1 MTLRNLFIFNT
12 VINLLF
18 GVPLVLAPKLL
29 VDMYFVDPSQATAAL
44 LVVARAYGSL
54 IFGLGVALWS
64 ARNAQ
69 ASLGRRAILQMVV
82 VANAIVAAIYTYAVL
97 TNVYNSMGWSI
108 VAINVTLAAWGGS
121 PGNTMSP
128 GKTQKIG

>member
-121 PGNTMSP
+121 LLAKEMGFEL
-128 GKTQKIG
+128 K

>member
-18 GVPLVLAPKLL
+18 GVLLVLAPMIL
-29 VDMYFVDPSQATAAL
+29 VDMYVVAPSQATAAL
-44 LVVARAYGSL
+44 LVISRAYGSL
-54 IFGLGVALWS
+54 LLGLGVALWS

-69 ASLGRRAILQMVV
+69 ASLGRRAILQMLV
-82 VANAIVAAIYTYAVL
+82 VANAIAAAIYIFAVL

-108 VAINVTLAAWGGS
+108 VAINVTLTVWGGS
-121 PGNTMSP
+121 LLAKEMGYEL
-128 GKTQKIG
+128 K

>member
-18 GVPLVLAPKLL
+18 GVLLVLAPMIL
-29 VDMYFVDPSQATAAL
+29 VDMYVVDPSQATAAL
-44 LVVARAYGSL
+44 LVISRAYGSL
-54 IFGLGVALWS
+54 LLGLGVALWS

-69 ASLGRRAILQMVV
+69 ASLGRRAILQMLV
-82 VANAIVAAIYTYAVL
+82 VANAIAAAIYIFAVL

-108 VAINVTLAAWGGS
+108 VAINVTLTVWGGS
-121 PGNTMSP
+121 LLAKEMGYEL
-128 GKTQKIG
+128 K